1 MSGWNVGDSQGLCRD
16 PGLAAVTA
24 LVAGTT
30 PGPKEQGRE
39 LATETWKGRIV

>member
-16 PGLAAVTA
+16 PGLAAVTT

-30 PGPKEQGRE
+30 PGPKE
-39 LATETWKGRIV
+39 